1 MRQADPGPTDR
12 VPAMELEFQQIDL
25 RYDHLRKRNPA
36 LERQLLASLDDVGQ
50 RVPVVVV
57 AEQDHYVLLDGY
69 KRLRALKRLKRDT
82 VLATLWD
89 LGEAEGLLLERLMRS
104 SQPEGP
110 LEQGWLLRELRD
122 RFQMSMDELARRFDR
137 TTSWVSRRLALIQDL
152 PEPVQDKVR
161 AGRIAPHT
169 AMKVLVPLARANKR
183 DCLRFLEALL
193 KAEFSTR
200 QAEAL
205 QAGWLKGNP
214 AVRERILGDPEL
226 FLRSQ
231 QAVRS
236 VEDLKGPY
244 SLWLDDL
251 GALAA
256 VARKAGRHLREGAV
270 RGLSEA
276 QGQEADSAVRQART
290 DCHALFDRSEREL
303 THA

>member
-1 MRQADPGPTDR
+1 
-12 VPAMELEFQQIDL
+12 MELELHQIDL
-25 RYDHLRKRNPA
+25 RNDHLRKRNPA
-36 LERQLLASLDDVGQ
+36 LEHHLLASLDGVGQ
-50 RVPVVVV
+50 RVPVIVV
-57 AEQDHYVLLDGY
+57 AEQDRYVLLDGF
-69 KRLRALKRLKRDT
+69 KRLRALKRLRRDT

-89 LGEAEGLLLERLMRS
+89 LNEAEGLLLERLMRA

-110 LEQGWLLRELRD
+110 LEQGWLLRDLRD
-122 RFQMSMDELARRFDR
+122 RFKMSMDELARRFDR
-137 TTSWVSRRLALIQDL
+137 TTSWVSRRLALVQDL

-214 AVRERILGDPEL
+214 EVRERILGDPTL

-231 QAVRS
+231 EAALS
-236 VEDLKGPY
+236 VEELKGPY

-256 VARKAGRHLREGAV
+256 VARRAGHHLQEGAV
-270 RGLSEA
+270 RGLSEP
-276 QGQEADSAVRQART
+276 QGQEADAAVRQARQ

>member
-1 MRQADPGPTDR
+1 
-12 VPAMELEFQQIDL
+12 MELEFQQIDL
-25 RYDHLRKRNPA
+25 RNDHLRKRNLA
-36 LERQLLASLDDVGQ
+36 LERQLLASLDGVGQ

-57 AEQDHYVLLDGY
+57 AEQDHFILLDGF
-69 KRLRALKRLKRDT
+69 KRLRALKRLRRDT
-82 VLATLWD
+82 VVATLWD
-89 LGEAEGLLLERLMRS
+89 LNEAEGLLLERLMRA

-110 LEQGWLLRELRD
+110 LEQGWLLRDLQD
-122 RFQMSMDELARRFDR
+122 RFRMSMDELARRFDR
-137 TTSWVSRRLALIQDL
+137 TTSWVSRRLALVHDL
-152 PEPVQDKVR
+152 PEPVQDQVR

-214 AVRERILGDPEL
+214 EVRERILGDPGL

-231 QAVRS
+231 QAAQT

-244 SLWLDDL
+244 ALWLDDL

-256 VARKAGRHLREGAV
+256 VARRAGRHLRDGA
-270 RGLSEA
+270 A
-276 QGQEADSAVRQART
+276 QGISTPQGEEANAAIRQARQ
-290 DCHALFDRSEREL
+290 DCHALFDRSEKEL

>member
-1 MRQADPGPTDR
+1 
-12 VPAMELEFQQIDL
+12 MELEFQQIDL
-25 RYDHLRKRNPA
+25 RNAHLRKRNPA
-36 LERQLLASLDDVGQ
+36 LERQLLVSLDGVGQ

-57 AEQDHYVLLDGY
+57 AEQDHYVLLDGF
-69 KRLRALKRLKRDT
+69 KRLRALKRLRRDT
-82 VLATLWD
+82 IVATLWD
-89 LGEAEGLLLERLMRS
+89 MNEADGLLLERMMRS
-104 SQPEGP
+104 AQAEGP
-110 LEQGWLLRELRD
+110 LEQGWLLRDLRD
-122 RFQMSMDELARRFDR
+122 RFQMSMDVLARHFDR
-137 TTSWVSRRLALIQDL
+137 TTSWVSRRLALVQEL
-152 PEPVQDKVR
+152 PEPVQDQVR

-214 AVRERILGDPEL
+214 EVRERILGDPGL

-231 QAVRS
+231 QAALT

-251 GALAA
+251 AALAA
-256 VARKAGRHLREGAV
+256 TARRAGRHLREGAV
-270 RGLSEA
+270 QGLSPV
-276 QGQEADSAVRQART
+276 QDQEADSAVRQARL
-290 DCHALFDRSEREL
+290 DCHALFDRSEKEL

>member
-1 MRQADPGPTDR
+1 
-12 VPAMELEFQQIDL
+12 MELEFQQIDL

-36 LERQLLASLDDVGQ
+36 LERQLLASLDDAGQ

-69 KRLRALKRLKRDT
+69 KRLRALKRLRRDT

-137 TTSWVSRRLALIQDL
+137 TTSWVSRRLALVHAL

-169 AMKVLVPLARANKR
+169 AMKVLVSPRAVELIQAAAAAGKVR
-183 DCLRFLEALL
+183 PWQVVEQAILTGLDEGGLDTAAPQLPQLPPEALEIAQECAAFLEAQENRPAAL
-193 KAEFSTR
+193 KALR
-200 QAEAL
+200 RAWKQALTLA
-205 QAGWLKGNP
+205 
-214 AVRERILGDPEL
+214 RHD
-226 FLRSQ
+226 LRVIPQ
-231 QAVRS
+231 E
-236 VEDLKGPY
+236 EDHSG
-244 SLWLDDL
+244 
-251 GALAA
+251 
-256 VARKAGRHLREGAV
+256 
-270 RGLSEA
+270 
-276 QGQEADSAVRQART
+276 
-290 DCHALFDRSEREL
+290 
-303 THA
+303 